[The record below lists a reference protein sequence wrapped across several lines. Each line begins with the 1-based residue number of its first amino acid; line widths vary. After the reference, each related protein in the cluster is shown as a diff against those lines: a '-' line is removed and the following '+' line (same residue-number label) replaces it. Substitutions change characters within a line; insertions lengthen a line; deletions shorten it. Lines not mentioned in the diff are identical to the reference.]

1 MWQTEVAHKETLEL
15 GKNKW
20 GVFASVCV
28 RVLELTQSCA
38 VTITTLL
45 V

>member
-1 MWQTEVAHKETLEL
+1 MWQTELAHKETLEL

-20 GVFASVCV
+20 RVFALVCV
-28 RVLELTQSCA
+28 QVLELTQSCT